1 MSIEPIRTK
10 SIYPINQDIMV
21 LSSSD
26 EHDLISSTMNEDSH
40 APLSETVTTLASK
53 VYKELERIIKNFGEN
68 SVKDLMPVMISTLE
82 SLDGALHEREVNKFE
97 IESLKE
103 QTEQLYQ
110 QYEREKSFHK
120 EYQQR
125 YLQIEDHLEEIK
137 RENDEKLRSLD
148 SIVKIFEIKARNAS
162 DHVGRLE
169 DKENEMKQ
177 EYKRLHDRYCE
188 LFKVHCDY
196 MERTKILYGT
206 DRLDQLT
213 TLTHTSS
220 QSRGNLQLSSTS
232 QSLADKQTD
241 KMPPTNPDTTLQC
254 SQEQEVDFRP
264 EIDVVDVKHTQ
275 TECMASNDAAVN
287 TAKLAKLTQM
297 DEVCPREFS
306 SEHDNTYLE
315 KYKRGIFTKLRNLNL
330 LSQPFDE
337 QQFFVTEDEFE
348 HSNNITDI
356 TISDDDDDDISV
368 DESKN
373 LEAFD
378 KETRNDNI
386 DISDVDASA
395 DLFVRQSFYGMTK
408 EVSNLI
414 KENNELLETKN
425 ALNVL
430 KDDLLVKI
438 EELSNDLEIAREE
451 AESLQTVRS
460 RLQSRVNDVEEELRK
475 IREELEK
482 KKEAEENVPTEDRK
496 RFTRV
501 EMQRVL
507 LERNQYKQRL
517 FELEEAIHRHDALR
531 ASRREQ
537 LYSTSSISTTHDN
550 LFDQIHNKNKP
561 KFMKLK
567 GTQTAIH
574 DQQTAQEDSSSIPKE
589 SPPMT
594 SSTPKEITPLTSS
607 TSKSLWRVLSEDWL
621 PTSIVPTN
629 ILGVPVVDIQSDLRE
644 GTTQIS
650 DFFSGLFGTTGKETS
665 PKRSISS
672 TTTTNL
678 SSSAETS
685 MKQNSPKHQTASA
698 TTTSNNESN
707 VVPLEKSSAPS
718 RNDNS
723 NLTDE
728 ANRFQAYGWTLPSK
742 DYLKSSTINGKIQ
755 MNVPVPTF
763 CQPIFSSNDKTQ
775 IWCAAGIDLSGLS
788 LNVNETSVDQLNKQL
803 IESYHQMI
811 DEQYLK
817 LSSLVWIAAHVNDT
831 AMITIID
838 SNKPDK
844 IIDTFTLGNAIIYAM
859 GSVPGTSNADYAP
872 LDDPKLNETTSTSDV
887 KIISCTATSL
897 STGGGRS
904 NSTETSESIHYDTSH
919 QTVDGVKTKYP
930 TVWLGSSDG
939 WLYIYS
945 ALGDHRTMIGK
956 VWLRHA
962 IYSIVHV
969 RGRVFVSLANEKLIV
984 FHRNTDG
991 TWNLNNL
998 HVITTGKSR
1007 ESIRC
1012 TVNVKESI
1020 WCGVANRVYI
1030 IDSQTLEIRKQVE
1043 VHPRPEH
1050 SVQHMTCSGDGV
1062 WLSIRLSSSL
1072 KLYHAQSYQHL
1083 QDVDIQ
1089 PYIEKMIVTEKTGLY
1104 FVHITALAIVC
1115 RRLWVGTGTGII
1127 ISVPLI
1133 DSITTTSSS
1142 TSIRPGSIVRVHD
1155 QISPSNYIP
1164 YCSMNNAQ
1172 LSFHGYKDAV
1182 KFFVAVPALQEETIS
1197 ESSTDISSFG
1207 DIFVVSGGDG
1217 YIDFRVGN
1225 TSATDNNRHVSYLT
1239 IWHSGSA

>member
-10 SIYPINQDIMV
+10 STYPINRETMV
-21 LSSSD
+21 HSSAD
-26 EHDLISSTMNEDSH
+26 EHDLISSTMSEDSH
-40 APLSETVTTLASK
+40 TPLSETVTTLASK

-125 YLQIEDHLEEIK
+125 YLQVEDHLEEIK
-137 RENDEKLRSLD
+137 RENDEKLRSLE

-206 DRLDQLT
+206 DRLDQLA

-241 KMPPTNPDTTLQC
+241 KMPPTNPDTT
-254 SQEQEVDFRP
+254 SQEQEVNVDVRP
-264 EIDVVDVKHTQ
+264 EIDVADVKHTQ

-297 DEVCPREFS
+297 DEVSLRE
-306 SEHDNTYLE
+306 
-315 KYKRGIFTKLRNLNL
+315 
-330 LSQPFDE
+330 LSPE
-337 QQFFVTEDEFE
+337 
-348 HSNNITDI
+348 I

-460 RLQSRVNDVEEELRK
+460 RLQSRINDVEEELRK

-537 LYSTSSISTTHDN
+537 LYSASSISTTHDN
-550 LFDQIHNKNKP
+550 IFDQIHNKNKP
-561 KFMKLK
+561 KFMKL
-567 GTQTAIH
+567 
-574 DQQTAQEDSSSIPKE
+574 
-589 SPPMT
+589 
-594 SSTPKEITPLTSS
+594 
-607 TSKSLWRVLSEDWL
+607 
-621 PTSIVPTN
+621 
-629 ILGVPVVDIQSDLRE
+629 
-644 GTTQIS
+644 
-650 DFFSGLFGTTGKETS
+650 FSGLFGTTVKETS

-678 SSSAETS
+678 SSTTENS
-685 MKQNSPKHQTASA
+685 MPQNSPKHQAASA
-698 TTTSNNESN
+698 TTTTSNNESN
-707 VVPLEKSSAPS
+707 VVPLEKSSSTP
-718 RNDNS
+718 RTDNS
-723 NLTDE
+723 SLTDE

-755 MNVPVPTF
+755 VNVPVPTF

-788 LNVNETSVDQLNKQL
+788 LNANETSVDQLNKQL

-817 LSSLVWIAAHVNDT
+817 LSSFVWIAAQANDT

-838 SNKPDK
+838 SNQPDK
-844 IIDTFTLGNAIIYAM
+844 IIDTFTLGNAVVYAM
-859 GSVPGTSNADYAP
+859 GSVPGTSNTDYTP
-872 LDDPKLNETTSTSDV
+872 LDDSKLNETTSTSDV
-887 KIISCTATSL
+887 KIISCTAASL
-897 STGGGRS
+897 STGKGRS
-904 NSTETSESIHYDTSH
+904 NSTETFEPIHSDASH

-939 WLYIYS
+939 WLYIHS

-984 FHRNTDG
+984 FHRHTDG

-1012 TVNVKESI
+1012 AVNVKESI

-1072 KLYHAQSYQHL
+1072 KLYHAQTYQHL

-1104 FVHITALAIVC
+1104 FVHITALAIAC

-1142 TSIRPGSIVRVHD
+1142 TSIKPGSVVRVHD
-1155 QISPSNYIP
+1155 PISPSNYIP

-1182 KFFVAVPALQEETIS
+1182 KFFVAVPVHQEETIS

-1225 TSATDNNRHVSYLT
+1225 TSATDSNRHVSYLA